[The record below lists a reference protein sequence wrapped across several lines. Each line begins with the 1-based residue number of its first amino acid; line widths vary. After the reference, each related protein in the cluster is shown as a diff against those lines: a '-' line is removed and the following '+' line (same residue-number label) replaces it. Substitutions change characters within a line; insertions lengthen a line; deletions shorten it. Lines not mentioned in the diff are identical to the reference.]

1 MTTERK
7 PRSRRRAGGK
17 GATHSSS
24 GPTKSNFVREVG
36 YFDLVA
42 PDALNMLHEA
52 SCEILEEI
60 GIEFR
65 HDTALEIWRGAGA
78 RVDGQRVYIPRDLLM
93 GLVAKA
99 PSEYIYNA
107 RNPARNVRIGGKNM
121 GFAPTYGCPFIRDV
135 NGVRRYAKL
144 SDLEDLVKL
153 THLSAP
159 LNISGSI
166 ICEPVDV
173 PVPHRHLEV
182 ARTHLK
188 LGEKPIMGSV
198 TSADNARDCVE
209 IAKLVWGSDFLPDNV
224 VMTNLVNCNSPLVW
238 DDTMLDAAMVYAE
251 HGQAM
256 MLAPFAMQG
265 ANSPITTAGT
275 VAQVN
280 AEALAG
286 IAFVQLVR
294 PGNPVVYGAPVSV
307 VSMKSG
313 SPMYAT
319 SDGQH
324 SNFVLGQL
332 ARRYGIPY
340 RVSGART
347 GSKTLDAQAGYETV
361 LALMP
366 SLMTGVNYVLHAAG
380 WLESVLT
387 VATDKFVMDVEVL
400 TVLQRMLAGMPVNAE
415 TLALDTIREVGP
427 GGHHFASAHTLKHY
441 ESAFFMPE
449 TFDVNSFEQWSAAGE
464 LSSADVAKKKA
475 ADLLANYEA
484 PEIDAALTREI
495 DRFVD
500 ARKGEIKA

>member
-1 MTTERK
+1 MSTGRRN
-7 PRSRRRAGGK
+7 RSRRRGQVA
-17 GATHSSS
+17 SSTS
-24 GPTKSNFVREVG
+24 SKIMVSNFTRNVG
-36 YFDLVA
+36 VFDLLS
-42 PDALNMLHEA
+42 PDALDMLHDA

-65 HDTALEIWRGAGA
+65 QPEALEIWKGAGA
-78 RVDGQRVYIPRDLLM
+78 TVKEERVYIPRSLLL
-93 GLVAKA
+93 GLISKA
-99 PSEYIYNA
+99 PSEYTFNA
-107 RNPARNVRIGGKNM
+107 RNPVRNVQIGGRNM
-121 GFAPTYGCPFIRDV
+121 GFAPTYGCPFVRDAS
-135 NGVRRYAKL
+135 GERRYARL
-144 SDLEDLVKL
+144 SDLEDFVKL
-153 THLSAP
+153 THVSDP
-159 LNISGSI
+159 LNISGSL

-173 PVPHRHLEV
+173 EVKHRHLEV
-182 ARTHLK
+182 ARTHLQ

-198 TSADNARDCVE
+198 TSKENAKDCVD
-209 IAKLVWGSDFLPDNV
+209 IAKMVWGSDFLPDNV

-238 DDTMLDAAMVYAE
+238 DSTMLEAAMVYARA
-251 HGQAM
+251 GQAV

-286 IAFVQLVR
+286 IAFVQLIR

-324 SNFVLGQL
+324 SNFVIGQL

-347 GSKTLDAQAGYETV
+347 GAKTLDAQAGYETV

-366 SLMTGVNYVLHAAG
+366 PLMTGVNFVLHAAG

-387 VATDKFVMDVEVL
+387 VAADKFIMDVEVL
-400 TVLQRMLAGMPVNAE
+400 TVLQRMLAGMEVTKE
-415 TLALDTIREVGP
+415 TLAVDTIREVGP
-427 GGHHFASAHTLKHY
+427 GGHHFANDHTLKHY

-449 TFDVNSFEQWSAAGE
+449 TFDCNSFEQWTAGGE
-464 LSSADVAKKKA
+464 LSSADVAKKKVVEK
-475 ADLLANYEA
+475 LASYER
-484 PEIDAALTREI
+484 PEIDASLSKEI
-495 DRFVD
+495 DRFVET
-500 ARKGEIKA
+500 RKGEISA

>member
-1 MTTERK
+1 MTAERK
-7 PRSRRRAGGK
+7 TRGRRRADK
-17 GATHSSS
+17 SAARSSA
-24 GPTKSNFVREVG
+24 GPMTSNFVREVG
-36 YFDLVA
+36 CFDLVA
-42 PDALNMLHEA
+42 PDALEMLHNA
-52 SCEILEEI
+52 SCQILEEI
-60 GIEFR
+60 GIDFR
-65 HDTALEIWRGAGA
+65 HEKALDIWRGAGVK
-78 RVDGQRVYIPRDLLM
+78 VDGMRVHIPRDMLM
-93 GLVAKA
+93 DLVAKA
-99 PSEYIYNA
+99 PPEYIYNA
-107 RNPARNVRIGGKNM
+107 RNPARNVRIGGKSM

-135 NGVRRYAKL
+135 NGERRYARL

-166 ICEPVDV
+166 VCEPVDV
-173 PVPHRHLEV
+173 PVQHRHLEV

-188 LGEKPIMGSV
+188 LGEKPIMGAV
-198 TSADNARDCVE
+198 TSAENARDCVE
-209 IAKLVWGSDFLPDNV
+209 IAKLVWGSDFLPENV

-238 DDTMLDAAMVYAE
+238 DDTMLDAAIVYAE
-251 HGQAM
+251 HGQAV

-286 IAFVQLVR
+286 IAFVQLIR

-332 ARRYGIPY
+332 ARHYGIPY

-400 TVLQRMLAGMPVNAE
+400 TILQRMLAGMPVNEE
-415 TLALDTIREVGP
+415 TLAIDTIREVGP
-427 GGHHFASAHTLKHY
+427 GGHHFANSHTLKHY
-441 ESAFFMPE
+441 ESAFYMPE
-449 TFDVNSFEQWSAAGE
+449 TFDVNSFEQWNAAGE
-464 LSSADVAKKKA
+464 LSSADVAKTKA
-475 ADLLANYEA
+475 ADLLGCYQP
-484 PEIDAALTREI
+484 PEIDPSLSREI
-495 DRFVD
+495 DRFVE
-500 ARKGEIKA
+500 ARKGEIKI

>member
-1 MTTERK
+1 MIAERK
-7 PRSRRRAGGK
+7 PRGRRRAGK
-17 GATHSSS
+17 STTQSAT
-24 GPTKSNFVREVG
+24 GPMTSNFVREIG
-36 YFDLVA
+36 YFDLVS
-42 PDALNMLHEA
+42 PDALDMLHNA
-52 SCEILEEI
+52 SCEILEEF
-60 GIEFR
+60 GIDFR
-65 HDTALEIWRGAGA
+65 NEKALDIWRGAGA
-78 RVDGQRVYIPRDLLM
+78 EIDGQRVRIPREMLM
-93 GLVAKA
+93 SLVEKA
-99 PSEYIYNA
+99 PSHYTYNA
-107 RNPARNVRIGGKNM
+107 RNHERNVRIGGKNM

-135 NGVRRYAKL
+135 NGERRYATL

-153 THLSAP
+153 THMSAP

-173 PVPHRHLEV
+173 PVAHRHLEV

-188 LGEKPIMGSV
+188 FGEKPIMGSV
-198 TSADNARDCVE
+198 TSANNARDCIE
-209 IAKLVWGSDFLPDNV
+209 IAKIVWGSDFLPDNV

-238 DDTMLDAAMVYAE
+238 DDTMLDAALVYAE

-332 ARRYGIPY
+332 ARRYGVPY

-361 LALMP
+361 LAIMP

-387 VATDKFVMDVEVL
+387 VATDKFVMDIEML
-400 TVLQRMLAGMPVNAE
+400 TILQRMLAGMQVNEE
-415 TLALDTIREVGP
+415 TLAIDTIREVGP

-441 ESAFFMPE
+441 ETAFFMPD
-449 TFDVNSFEQWSAAGE
+449 TFDVNSFEQWTASGE
-464 LSSADVAKKKA
+464 LTSADVAKRKA
-475 ADLLANYEA
+475 ADLLAGYEA
-484 PEIDAALTREI
+484 PDIDPSLAREI
-495 DRFVD
+495 DRFVE
-500 ARKGEIKA
+500 ARKGEIAV

>member
-1 MTTERK
+1 MTTARK
-7 PRSRRRAGGK
+7 SRGRRRTAASSARSSAGPM
-17 GATHSSS
+17 T
-24 GPTKSNFVREVG
+24 SNFVRNVG

-42 PDALNMLHEA
+42 PDALDMLHDA

-65 HDTALEIWRGAGA
+65 HEKALDIWRGAGA
-78 RVDGQRVYIPRDLLM
+78 AVDGQRVRIPRELLM
-93 GLVAKA
+93 SLVAKA
-99 PSEYIYNA
+99 PPEYTYNA
-107 RNPARNVRIGGKNM
+107 RNPARNVQIGGANM
-121 GFAPTYGCPFIRDV
+121 GFAPTYGCPFIRDM
-135 NGVRRYAKL
+135 NGERRYARL

-153 THLSAP
+153 THLSDP
-159 LNISGSI
+159 LNISGSL

-173 PVPHRHLEV
+173 PVQHRHLEV
-182 ARTHLK
+182 TRTHLT

-198 TSADNARDCVE
+198 TSAANARDCIE
-209 IAKLVWGSDFLPDNV
+209 IAKIVWGSDFLPGNV

-294 PGNPVVYGAPVSV
+294 PGNPAVYGAPVSV

-313 SPMYAT
+313 APMYAT

-366 SLMTGVNYVLHAAG
+366 SLMTGVNYVLHSAG

-387 VATDKFVMDVEVL
+387 VATDKFVMDVEML
-400 TVLQRMLAGMPVNAE
+400 TVLQRMLAGMPVSE
-415 TLALDTIREVGP
+415 DTLALPTIREVGP
-427 GGHHFASAHTLKHY
+427 AGHHFANDHTLKHY
-441 ESAFFMPE
+441 ETAFYMPE
-449 TFDVNSFEQWSAAGE
+449 TFDVNSFEQWTADGE
-464 LSSADVAKKKA
+464 LSSADVARRKA
-475 ADLLANYEA
+475 ADLLDSYEPPQIEA
-484 PEIDAALTREI
+484 SLAREI

-500 ARKGEIKA
+500 IRKSEITT